1 MRIYEL
7 TPKNGR
13 KSFYRKAYVIIDG
26 KTAYLRSY
34 ETIIGSVDPEGNA
47 HRYSDHH
54 SCTTGAHVK
63 SFLDRTN
70 HDAKAFWELPIERA
84 PRLTINI

>member
-13 KSFYRKAYVIIDG
+13 KSFYGKAHVIIDG

-54 SCTTGAHVK
+54 SCTTGAHAK
-63 SFLDRTN
+63 SFFDN
-70 HDAKAFWELPIERA
+70 AKAFWKLPIERA